1 MSSFLMGYPHAPHHV
16 QSPMSM
22 GNGLDPKFPPVADD
36 YHHYNGHYSMTA
48 STGHMGG
55 GGGVPTGGSGSG
67 GGGGGGIGV
76 GMSGH
81 PHATHPAEMVNDY
94 MAAAAHHHNPLPH
107 THHTH
112 HSNSALSGHHHQN
125 TGYSTNYA
133 TTPPTHHPHPHQSL
147 GYYGHHAAAAA
158 AAAVHHAPEYI
169 SAGVV
174 HSEAGYGPPPS
185 VNVPNGGGAN
195 AATNGYYG
203 GYYGTTNGSVGSTH
217 SQGHSPLSAQIMD
230 LPLQCSSTEPPTNTS
245 LGLQELGE

>member
-55 GGGVPTGGSGSG
+55 GGGVPTGGSGGS
-67 GGGGGGIGV
+67 GGGGIGV

-125 TGYSTNYA
+125 TGYTTNYA

-185 VNVPNGGGAN
+185 VNVPNGGGGAN